1 MSVPPDQPPT
11 TRIPA
16 AGRPVQPEPV
26 PAAPTEQPPALQP
39 AQPVYAATPVDTT
52 PPQPTAVPARAA
64 TRPAIAAGPYW
75 AGVVATAVV
84 AALIGIAGTVIFE
97 SIIDVD
103 LVTQDPFGTD
113 STMGAY
119 VVGGVATA
127 LVAGGLLYLLVLSTP
142 KPRAFFGWIMGLGTL
157 VVALLPLTWTDDTT
171 KALCSGLVNLLIGIA
186 VWSLLSGV
194 LSRTARMVPA
204 S

>member
-16 AGRPVQPEPV
+16 AGRSIPPE
-26 PAAPTEQPPALQP
+26 PAAPADQPPALQP
-39 AQPVYAATPVDTT
+39 AQPVYAATPAPDTA
-52 PPQPTAVPARAA
+52 PPQPTAVPAPAA

-75 AGVVATAVV
+75 AGVVATALV
-84 AALIGIAGTVIFE
+84 AALIGVAGTVIFE
-97 SIIDVD
+97 SILDVD

-127 LVAGGLLYLLVLSTP
+127 VVAGALLYALVLSTP

-157 VVALLPLTWTDDTT
+157 VVALLPLTWTDDTET
-171 KALCSGLVNLLIGIA
+171 ALCSGLVNLLIGIA

-204 S
+204 G

>member
-16 AGRPVQPEPV
+16 AGRSIPPE
-26 PAAPTEQPPALQP
+26 PAAPADQPPALQP
-39 AQPVYAATPVDTT
+39 AQPVYAATPAPDTA

-75 AGVVATAVV
+75 AGVVATALV
-84 AALIGIAGTVIFE
+84 AALIGVAGTVIFE
-97 SIIDVD
+97 SILDVD

-127 LVAGGLLYLLVLSTP
+127 VVAGALLYALVLSTP

-157 VVALLPLTWTDDTT
+157 VVALLPLTWTDDTET
-171 KALCSGLVNLLIGIA
+171 ALCSGLVNLLIGIA
-186 VWSLLSGV
+186 VWSLLAGV

>member
-16 AGRPVQPEPV
+16 AGRSIPPEP
-26 PAAPTEQPPALQP
+26 ADQPPALQP
-39 AQPVYAATPVDTT
+39 AQPVYAATPAPDTA

-75 AGVVATAVV
+75 AGVVATALV
-84 AALIGIAGTVIFE
+84 AALIGVAGTVIFE
-97 SIIDVD
+97 SILDVD

-127 LVAGGLLYLLVLSTP
+127 VVAGALLYALVLSTP

-157 VVALLPLTWTDDTT
+157 VVALLPLTWTDDTET
-171 KALCSGLVNLLIGIA
+171 ALCSGLVNLLIGIA
-186 VWSLLSGV
+186 VWSLLAGV